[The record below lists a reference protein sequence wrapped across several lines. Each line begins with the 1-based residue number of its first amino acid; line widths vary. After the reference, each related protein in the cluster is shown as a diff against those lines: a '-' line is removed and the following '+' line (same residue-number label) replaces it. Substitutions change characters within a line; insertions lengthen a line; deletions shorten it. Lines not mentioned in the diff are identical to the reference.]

1 MQFDLVTP
9 EKLIISKEVDYVE
22 ASGQEGHFG
31 VLNGHSPL
39 ISATNP
45 GPMHVRVGDSTTT
58 YFVGHGFV
66 DVTPTGVTV
75 LAEEAALVADLD
87 AEKIAKSLEEATAKV
102 AELEKAGTTGAALE
116 TAVKHQT
123 SLQAQQALLV
133 N

>member
-9 EKLIISKEVDYVE
+9 EKLIVSKEVDYVE

-45 GPMHVRVGDSTTT
+45 GPLHVRVGEDVVT
-58 YFVGHGFV
+58 YFVGYGFV

-87 AEKIAKSLEEATAKV
+87 AEKIAKDLTEATTAV
-102 AELEKAGTTGAALE
+102 ADLEKSGSTGVALE
-116 TAVKHQT
+116 TAIKRQQ